1 MPVILAQEARVAKV
15 HGYIL
20 SLRLA
25 WVTLDFVLKKKK
37 RRGKEK
43 DSRV

>member
-1 MPVILAQEARVAKV
+1 MPVILAQEARIAKV

-25 WVTLDFVLKKKK
+25 WATLDFVFKKKE
-37 RRGKEK
+37 R
-43 DSRV
+43 